1 MIIFLA
7 FTSIFIFI
15 GVAALTILAEWQM
28 IKLQKKWK
36 WVIPAAIT
44 ILAIFSS
51 IQFSWIS
58 HSSSGI
64 RSVSVMIEDVQF
76 GEIQT
81 AADHEKHMHAIGYL
95 VNGETEKD
103 LEYIALEY
111 KEGELVGSEEAMQ
124 YKKQIDNA
132 MRSFTKGFT
141 GSTVSL
147 EELRDEQDKISET
160 VKTFSLKNY
169 FIAFAFHAICPLV
182 LWLMVLGD
190 RLQRKN
196 RNQLDK
202 TRLEDL

>member
-1 MIIFLA
+1 MIIFFSIYINFHFYWGCSA
-7 FTSIFIFI
+7 NDTSRMADDKTSEK
-15 GVAALTILAEWQM
+15 VE
-28 IKLQKKWK
+28 

-64 RSVSVMIEDVQF
+64 RSVSVMIEDDQF

-111 KEGELVGSEEAMQ
+111 KEGELS
-124 YKKQIDNA
+124 
-132 MRSFTKGFT
+132 
-141 GSTVSL
+141 
-147 EELRDEQDKISET
+147 
-160 VKTFSLKNY
+160 
-169 FIAFAFHAICPLV
+169 
-182 LWLMVLGD
+182 
-190 RLQRKN
+190 RK
-196 RNQLDK
+196 
-202 TRLEDL
+202 

>member
-1 MIIFLA
+1 MFIFSTFILM
-7 FTSIFIFI
+7 FIFI
-15 GVAALTILAEWQM
+15 GVAALTILAEWQI

-64 RSVSVMIEDVQF
+64 TSVSVMIEDDQF

-81 AADHEKHMHAIGYL
+81 AADHEKHMYAIGYL
-95 VNGETEKD
+95 VIGETEKD

-111 KEGELVGSEEAMQ
+111 KEGELVGSKEALQ

-132 MRSFTKGFT
+132 TRSLTKGFT
-141 GSTVSL
+141 GSTVSF
-147 EELRDEQDKISET
+147 EELRDEQDKIREP
-160 VKTFSLKNY
+160 VKTFSFKNY
-169 FIAFAFHAICPLV
+169 LIAFGFHAVCPLI

-190 RLQRKN
+190 RLQRKKG
-196 RNQLDK
+196 NQLDK